1 MQFTALFV
9 SLFLALTVA
18 AAPFEPK
25 DSGLPD
31 LENSFNNIG
40 NGENNPSVGDHNGN
54 NNGNNNGNGNTIG
67 SNNQLTGDNE
77 FLNDFFNVNLGA
89 TSQQISK
96 EVVAAVK
103 SLTLSCSSSDE
114 GELSCT
120 WKS

>member
-1 MQFTALFV
+1 MQFRALFI

-18 AAPFEPK
+18 AAPFEQK
-25 DSGLPD
+25 DSGFPD

-40 NGENNPSVGDHNGN
+40 NGENNPSVGAHNGN
-54 NNGNNNGNGNTIG
+54 GNGNNNGNDNGNNNGNGNTIG

-96 EVVAAVK
+96 V
-103 SLTLSCSSSDE
+103 STMH
-114 GELSCT
+114 
-120 WKS
+120 